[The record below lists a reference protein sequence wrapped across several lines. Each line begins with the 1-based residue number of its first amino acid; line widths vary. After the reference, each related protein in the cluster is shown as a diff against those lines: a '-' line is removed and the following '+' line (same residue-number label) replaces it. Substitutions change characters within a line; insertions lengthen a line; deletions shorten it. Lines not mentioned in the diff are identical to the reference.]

1 MVIFHEEANG
11 LLPQSEEGEAHEKVD
26 SLGEAF
32 IGKEVISGAPREEYL
47 ELLIVCLLDQ
57 SVYIQAERLIL
68 RLRVDKAFG
77 IVD

>member
-1 MVIFHEEANG
+1 MAFFHEEADA
-11 LLPQSEEGEAHEKVD
+11 LLSQGEEGEAHEEVYGLD
-26 SLGEAF
+26 EAF
-32 IGKEVISGAPREEYL
+32 IGKEVIFGALREEYL